1 MKTSYLTFFF
11 LAFVLLIISIGYPL
25 HRMWKEYREGDVI
38 QKDHELSET
47 TSYRQVIQDY
57 S

>member
-1 MKTSYLTFFF
+1 MQEMLLCKKGKEIAWMNIYL
-11 LAFVLLIISIGYPL
+11 L